1 MVSLRETQDRF
12 VADLL
17 SNSASGDYLERA
29 NISANNLLNIYR
41 NNLFSSHCTVIQ
53 ETFPHIERLV
63 GVDYVQHLV
72 QGFIREVPYASGG
85 MQDFGRDFA
94 EFLRCGEVARR
105 LPYLADIAELEWAMS
120 ESANA
125 ANLPSFNSAKL
136 SRYTPGEYPDLKAV
150 MHPSFRLVSSGFA
163 IYDIWLLRED
173 DSSPDLALSGQS
185 VAVCRVDFEVYLR
198 LLSVGQVILLQSLSE
213 GENLAVALDAA
224 LAAEPELDFASFFD
238 TCVRSGFFLD
248 LKK

>member
-1 MVSLRETQDRF
+1 MSLRETQDRF

-29 NISANNLLNIYR
+29 NISANSLLNIYR
-41 NNLFSSHCTVIQ
+41 NNFFNSHCAAIQ

-72 QGFIREVPYASGG
+72 REFIREVPYTSGG
-85 MQDFGRDFA
+85 MQDFGQNFSG
-94 EFLRCGEVARR
+94 FLRRGEVARR

-136 SRYTPGEYPDLKAV
+136 SRFTPGEYPDLKAV
-150 MHPSFRLVSSGFA
+150 MHPSFRLVSSVFA
-163 IYDIWLLRED
+163 IYDIWLLRES

-185 VAVCRVDFEVYLR
+185 VGVCRVDFEVYLR
-198 LLSVGQVILLQSLSE
+198 LLSVGQVVLLQSLSK
-213 GENLAVALDAA
+213 GDSLAAALDAA
-224 LAAEPELDFASFFD
+224 LATESELDFTLFFE